1 MSSLDSMEEPH
12 RVTAETVGGENGDL
26 TGDQAAAASERHR
39 REGDYHGLSVPVHDS
54 PYRPGMRPKVP
65 TAPAG
70 YGGGAV
76 VGEQAQGA
84 AQRRLLLGWA
94 VLQMMEPFSNCS
106 LASFYFE

>member
-1 MSSLDSMEEPH
+1 M
-12 RVTAETVGGENGDL
+12 TAEAVGGENGDL

-39 REGDYHGLSVPVHDS
+39 SEGDYHGLSVPVHDS

-76 VGEQAQGA
+76 VGEQAQGPA
-84 AQRRLLLGWA
+84 RDVCFLAGLF
-94 VLQMMEPFSNCS
+94 LQPMEPFSNCS
-106 LASFYFE
+106 LASCCFE